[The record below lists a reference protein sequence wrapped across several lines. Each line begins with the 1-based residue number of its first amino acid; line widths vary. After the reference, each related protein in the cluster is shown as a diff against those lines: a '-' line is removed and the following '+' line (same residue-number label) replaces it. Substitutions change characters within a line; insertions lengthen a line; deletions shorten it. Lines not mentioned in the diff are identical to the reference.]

1 MALTDTAI
9 RAAKPAEKP
18 YKISDA
24 KGLYLY
30 VQPNGSKLWRLAYR
44 FNGKQLTLSLGAY
57 GKAADEVP
65 LEAAREASRKA
76 KALLKEGIDPGQ
88 QRKLDRIAAATAAA
102 DTFNILADDYIS
114 KLEREGNHA
123 PQTLEKTRWLI
134 DLARPDLGNRPISQ
148 ITAPEVLATLRKVEA
163 RGKFETARRM
173 RSTLSR
179 VFRLAIWTARGTIDP
194 CEALAGALTTPPDNH
209 FAAVTKPAEFGAL
222 LRAVWDYEGQP
233 EVVAALKLMAYL
245 FPRPGE
251 LRQAEWSEF
260 DLDKAV
266 WTIPEARMKMRR
278 PFAKPLP
285 TQAVVILRDLH
296 KLNGDISLVFPGL
309 RSRRRC
315 ISENTLNAALRRMG
329 YTKDQATAHGFRST
343 ASTML
348 NQSDKWAPDWIEV
361 ELSHKDGDRV
371 RGIYNRADYWGMRV
385 KMLQWWAN
393 ECDRLRNGAE
403 IVPMAGEAA
412 RMMEGT
418 GAA

>member
-18 YKISDA
+18 YKVSDS

-30 VQPNGSKLWRLAYR
+30 VQPSGSKLWRLAYR
-44 FNGKQLTLSLGAY
+44 FNGKQLTLALGAY
-57 GKAADEVP
+57 GKGADEVS
-65 LEAAREASRKA
+65 LEAAREAMRKA

-88 QRKLDRIAAATAAA
+88 QRKLDKITAATAAA
-102 DTFNILADDYIS
+102 DTFNILADEYID
-114 KLEREGNHA
+114 KLEREGKHA
-123 PQTLEKTRWLI
+123 PQTLEKTKWLI
-134 DLARPDLGNRPISQ
+134 GLARPDLGNRPISQ
-148 ITAPEVLATLRKVEA
+148 IMAPEVLATLRKVEA
-163 RGKFETARRM
+163 RGKLETARRM

-179 VFRLAIWTARGTIDP
+179 VFRLAIWTARGTADP

-209 FAAVTKPAEFGAL
+209 FSAVTKPDEFGAL
-222 LRAVWDYEGQP
+222 LRAVWGYQGQP

-266 WTIPEARMKMRR
+266 WMIPEARMKMRR

-285 TQAVVILRDLH
+285 TQAVAILRDLH
-296 KLNGDISLVFPGL
+296 KLNGDIPLVFPGI
-309 RSRRRC
+309 RSRRRS
-315 ISENTLNAALRRMG
+315 ISENTLNAALRRIG
-329 YTKDQATAHGFRST
+329 YTKEQATAHGFRST

-348 NQSDKWAPDWIEV
+348 NESDKWAPDWIEV

-371 RGIYNRADYWGMRV
+371 RGIYNRADYWEMRA
-385 KMLQWWAN
+385 KMLQWWAD
-393 ECDRLRNGAE
+393 ECDRMREGAE
-403 IVPMAGEAA
+403 IVSMQGKAA
-412 RMMEGT
+412 
-418 GAA
+418 